1 MINVVYWSSKTG
13 NTQYFCS
20 NLPSDWNVLK
30 LSNIGILEKPLL
42 DNEKFFIIVPTYAD
56 NDGKHAVPK
65 AVINFV
71 KACEANGSINN
82 LVGIVGTGNRNF
94 GEYFGYAADVVSSR
108 TQKPVIFK
116 FELRGTPDE
125 VSRCVQIMTKIMK
138 DIKDGNS
145 SN

>member
-20 NLPSDWNVLK
+20 NLPEDFNVIK
-30 LSNIGILEKPLL
+30 LSNIGVPDKYIS
-42 DNEKFFIIVPTYAD
+42 DDDKFFIIVPTYAD

-71 KACEANGSINN
+71 KECESNGKINN
-82 LVGIVGTGNRNF
+82 LLGIVGTGNRNF

-116 FELRGTPDE
+116 FELRGTNE
-125 VSRCVQIMTKIMK
+125 ERVRCVEIMK
-138 DIKDGNS
+138 YITKENTNGN
-145 SN
+145 